1 MPGSLK
7 TLFPKGSWLIQWNTL
22 YKILRWEKEQLFF
35 FSASGFS
42 SCRSCCKWLWKLTV
56 KATSQKLQ
64 QSRQETPG
72 VLHFSVVQSLL
83 AQDNVTFFSVHS
95 ALMMIV
101 VLCHYSSSS
110 PFLSSR
116 LFDTLVGNSSFQV
129 TFSWNNECVCC
140 LDGYILMQTSLA
152 LETLTFGSQLPQLE
166 NDGENSQAIVKG

>member
-1 MPGSLK
+1 ME
-7 TLFPKGSWLIQWNTL
+7 NL
-22 YKILRWEKEQLFF
+22 YKILRWEKGNSCIFFCFWLQLLQELLQVTMEINNE
-35 FSASGFS
+35 S
-42 SCRSCCKWLWKLTV
+42 
-56 KATSQKLQ
+56 SQKLQ

-72 VLHFSVVQSLL
+72 VLHFSVVQCLL

-116 LFDTLVGNSSFQV
+116 LFDTLVGSSLSQV

-140 LDGYILMQTSLA
+140 LDGYTYWCKLLSLWKLERLA
-152 LETLTFGSQLPQLE
+152 LSYRNWKMVVRILRPL
-166 NDGENSQAIVKG
+166 

>member
-7 TLFPKGSWLIQWNTL
+7 TLFPKGAWLSQWNNL
-22 YKILRWEKEQLFF
+22 YKILRWEKGNSCIFFCFWLQLLQELLQVTMEIN
-35 FSASGFS
+35 SES
-42 SCRSCCKWLWKLTV
+42 
-56 KATSQKLQ
+56 SQKLQ

-72 VLHFSVVQSLL
+72 VLHFSVVQCLL

-95 ALMMIV
+95 APMMIV

-116 LFDTLVGNSSFQV
+116 LFDTLVGSSLSQV

-140 LDGYILMQTSLA
+140 LDGYILMQTSLT

-166 NDGENSQAIVKG
+166 NGGENSQAIVKG